1 MPKVS
6 IKIDGTEELVRKLS
20 LFPSKIRRATI
31 ESLRVGGE
39 LVKNDARR
47 DAPRGKTRKLSEN
60 IDVELDEKDMTM
72 DVGLNKEVWYGIFA
86 EVGTPHHGAQPFL
99 RPALDN
105 NENTIKQVFIRKLER
120 HIRRLL
126 DGSR

>member
-6 IKIDGTEELVRKLS
+6 IKIDGAEELVRKLS
-20 LFPSKIRRATI
+20 LFPSKIRRATL
-31 ESLRVGGE
+31 ESLQVGGE

-47 DAPRGKTRKLSEN
+47 DAPRGKTRKLSRN
-60 IDVELDEKDMTM
+60 IDVELDEKNMIM
-72 DVGLNKEVWYGIFA
+72 DVGPNKEVWYGVFP
-86 EVGTPHHGAQPFL
+86 ELGTAHHGAQPYL

-105 NENTIKQVFIRKLER
+105 NKNKIKQLFIRALER